1 MDKNTCPWLQK
12 HLTLNGLKCS
22 GSRLH
27 LHYIITRWLGKK
39 GIKNI
44 LQILFAAG
52 RAGCCAFWCVGDRTD
67 MFCTTSHGVH
77 VVGPAMGDAA
87 PTHNPVLLT
96 TWSSAWLNPFMSLF
110 LCLASWSTFAS
121 QYLSLSPICK
131 CNSDIQ
137 SLVFSS
143 FLGSFSQVL
152 GWKSTW

>member
-1 MDKNTCPWLQK
+1 MDKILVHGFRSTSLWTGWSALDLDYICITSLQGD
-12 HLTLNGLKCS
+12 LE
-22 GSRLH
+22 
-27 LHYIITRWLGKK
+27 KK

-96 TWSSAWLNPFMSLF
+96 TWSSAWLNPFMSLS

-121 QYLSLSPICK
+121 QHLSLSPICK